1 MYRPTSFHTHIQ
13 VRPLKGVCRGVIWYC
28 RGLIARLLVPADHYT
43 GITDNWN
50 QGIIHCSP
58 VTAKLVVHLLGVK
71 PEYLKPLAMGQEH
84 HIQGFANSLWLLSLP
99 IAAHSS

>member
-1 MYRPTSFHTHIQ
+1 MPDQIATAK
-13 VRPLKGVCRGVIWYC
+13 VRFS
-28 RGLIARLLVPADHYT
+28 ADHYT

-71 PEYLKPLAMGQEH
+71 PEYLKPLAVDTEH
-84 HIQGFANSLWLLSLP
+84 HIQGVPQPTIGIFNRQLTRHES
-99 IAAHSS
+99 

>member
-1 MYRPTSFHTHIQ
+1 MRLSTPSVTGGILPDQIAIAQ
-13 VRPLKGVCRGVIWYC
+13 VRFS
-28 RGLIARLLVPADHYT
+28 ADHYT

-71 PEYLKPLAMGQEH
+71 PEYLKPLAVDTEH
-84 HIQGFANSLWLLSLP
+84 HIQGAP
-99 IAAHSS
+99 

>member
-1 MYRPTSFHTHIQ
+1 VCLSTASVIERIFPDHSAIAK
-13 VRPLKGVCRGVIWYC
+13 VRFS
-28 RGLIARLLVPADHYT
+28 ADHYT

-71 PEYLKPLAMGQEH
+71 PEYLKPLAMDTEH
-84 HIQGFANSLWLLSLP
+84 HIQGAPQATSGIFDRALNN
-99 IAAHSS
+99 HET